1 LSQRLVADGEQV
13 VDVPAKLTTR
23 VRVLLVGHGRK
34 TDPDDA
40 ISVAVA
46 ARGAPWLRQVGVEDQ
61 AVVLHLLTNARTP
74 GG

>member
-1 LSQRLVADGEQV
+1 
-13 VDVPAKLTTR
+13 
-23 VRVLLVGHGRK
+23 LVGHGRK